1 MKGRNKLANSSGFSS
16 IELIIAMVI
25 MLSIM
30 GVVSSLFSK
39 ALTTRLRESS
49 RTDALT
55 SAQAALNVISREIS
69 NSGYGLTG
77 NGIVLADSD
86 PGKLHFLSNIINTNE
101 IFTDPAENLTFYY
114 DPVTKSILR
123 YDRNG
128 DGAGRPQ
135 TSIIVNRIS
144 SLSFLYWDY
153 DGTNPPVGP
162 NLTPSINTSR
172 VRVTVGVS
180 LEQVVGQANPQSVT
194 LVSDVTLRNSD
205 FMLRQY

>member
-1 MKGRNKLANSSGFSS
+1 MKGRSKLANSSGFSS
-16 IELIIAMVI
+16 VELVIAMVI
-25 MLSIM
+25 MLTIM
-30 GVVSSLFSK
+30 GVASSLFSR

-77 NGIVLADSD
+77 NGIVIADSD
-86 PGKLHFLSNIINTNE
+86 PGKLHFLSNITNTNE
-101 IFTDPAENLTFYY
+101 VFTDPGENLTFYY
-114 DPVTKSILR
+114 DPTTKSILR
-123 YDRNG
+123 YDVNG
-128 DGAGRPQ
+128 NGVGRPQ

-144 SLSFLYWDY
+144 SLSFLYWDF

-162 NLTPSINTSR
+162 NLVPSVNTSR